1 MSANLEISA
10 VATGLGRSVFIP
22 IPKKGHVKKCSNY
35 HTIAFIPQTS
45 KVTLKIL
52 QVRLQKYT
60 NLELSE
66 VEPGFRKG
74 RGKRDQTA
82 NIHWIIKKAR
92 DFQKNIYF
100 FFIDYAKDSDC
111 VDHNKMW
118 KILKEMGIPDHLNC
132 LERNLYAVQKA
143 TIRTGQGTTDWF
155 QIRKGVCKAV
165 YCHPAYLTYMQNT
178 SC

>member
-22 IPKKGHVKKCSNY
+22 IPKKGRVKECSNY
-35 HTIAFIPQTS
+35 HIIAFISQTS

-118 KILKEMGIPDHLNC
+118 KVLKEMGIPDHLNC